1 VPPPPAVEVPPAP
14 VVEVPPPPAVVDV
27 PPPPAVVEVP
37 VVPPPPVVKRKPAR
51 PTVPSGLT
59 GQVAFLR
66 QHCVGRVQCAQ
77 SLVQDAANFAK
88 LTGSELRDMKMAV
101 PRCIEKCQR
110 Q

>member
-1 VPPPPAVEVPPAP
+1 
-14 VVEVPPPPAVVDV
+14 VVEVP

-37 VVPPPPVVKRKPAR
+37 PPAPPPPPTVVEVPVPPVVKRKSSR
-51 PTVPSGLT
+51 PTVPSSLT

-88 LTGSELRDMKMAV
+88 LTGSELRDMKEAV